1 MGMAIKAFLGFLVS
15 FLVVDI
21 VFIALYAQQFYS
33 DQVGELLRK
42 EPKLAFAFVFYL
54 VYTGVAV
61 KLVILESSRA
71 SKAAQNGALLGLVGY
86 GTYTFTNYAMLDGWT
101 ISLVLV
107 DVIWGMSVT
116 ALCCFMGYKT
126 SR

>member
-1 MGMAIKAFLGFLVS
+1 M
-15 FLVVDI
+15 
-21 VFIALYAQQFYS
+21 
-33 DQVGELLRK
+33 RK

-54 VYTGVAV
+54 VYAGVAV
-61 KLVILESSRA
+61 KLIILESSRA
-71 SKAAQNGALLGLVGY
+71 SKAARNGALLGLVAY